1 MQPVRNSIL
10 RGHSTGIAF
19 RFTGLV
25 YIMRDALLLIMFGKV
40 VAVAFKIC
48 SSAFENDGF
57 LPGWYSAAGLNA
69 SPPFGWID
77 EPDGCQSLALVCKA
91 EDGRAHWVVW
101 NIPPD
106 LHTVYGKQ
114 PRNPVLE
121 SGIRQGWNSFGVAGW
136 TGPEKKQSDCRL
148 TFTLM
153 ALDTLLELPADTD
166 GEELV
171 RACTDNILAT
181 ASITCRYC

>member
-40 VAVAFKIC
+40 VAVAFKIS